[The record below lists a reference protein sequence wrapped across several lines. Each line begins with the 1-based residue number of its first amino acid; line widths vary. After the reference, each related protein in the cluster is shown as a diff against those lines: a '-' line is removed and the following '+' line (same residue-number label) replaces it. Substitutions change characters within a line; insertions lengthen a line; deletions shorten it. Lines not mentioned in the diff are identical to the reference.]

1 MGVEI
6 KFNKDAI
13 ESLKAGVDKLADAV
27 QVTLGPS
34 GRNVIINTE
43 NGPHITKDGVTVA
56 KSIILTDEFE
66 NMGAQ
71 LIKDVASKT
80 CDDAGDGTTSS
91 SILARALIHNGL
103 KVLESGGN
111 PMDVKRGIDYAVS
124 SIVDVIKSESIKPE
138 FNDLVNVAT
147 ISANGD
153 TEIGKLVAEAV
164 TKAGKN
170 GSLAIDSSSTTET
183 YIESTDGLMINRG
196 YMSPLFLTNNKD
208 TVTLD
213 DCVIYI
219 INKSVTD
226 VVDITTVMRSVMENN
241 KSLLIICD
249 DMSGQAL
256 QSAVLNVNRSGL
268 KCCVIKSPGLG
279 INRREIMV
287 DIAAATGSIVYA
299 DGSNISNLCSAEKV
313 IITKD
318 STTII
323 KSKPD
328 PEKLADRVKYLELL
342 LEQTNNRV
350 DHDKIYERLARID
363 GGFSVIRVG
372 ANSELELKEKIDR
385 IDDAVKAA
393 KSAVEEG
400 IVPGGGSLFLK
411 IALSYKFSIHDNN
424 KDGFH
429 TVMSSIEEP
438 VKQMCL
444 NSGVDFNWLIE
455 ESKSND
461 FKLGY
466 NFKAFKFENLLESG
480 VVDPAKV
487 LRVSLENA
495 ASVAGLFLTT
505 SCAIS

>member
-6 KFNKDAI
+6 KFNKDAVDA
-13 ESLKAGVDKLADAV
+13 LKRGVDILADAV

-43 NGPHITKDGVTVA
+43 SGPHITKDGVTVA

-91 SILARALIHNGL
+91 TVLARALITNGL
-103 KVLESGGN
+103 NAIAGGDS
-111 PMDVKRGIDYAVS
+111 PMDIKRGIDYAVS
-124 SIVDVIKSESIKPE
+124 EIVNIINSESTEPE

-153 TEIGKLVAEAV
+153 SSIGQLVAEAV
-164 TKAGKN
+164 MKAGKN

-183 YIESTDGLMINRG
+183 YIESTDGLKIDRG
-196 YMSPLFLTNNKD
+196 YMSPLFLTSNSD
-208 TVTLD
+208 TITLD
-213 DCVIYI
+213 DCIIYI
-219 INKSVTD
+219 VNKAITDVTD
-226 VVDITTVMRSVMENN
+226 IAGPMRSVMDNN

-256 QSAVLNVNRSGL
+256 QSTILNVNRSGL
-268 KCCVIKSPGLG
+268 KCCVVKAPSLG
-279 INRREIMV
+279 DNRRAIME
-287 DIAAATGSIVYA
+287 DIAAATGSNVYA
-299 DGSNISNLCSAEKV
+299 DGSNISNLTSAGKV
-313 IITKD
+313 IVTKD

-323 KSKPD
+323 NSKPD
-328 PEKLADRVKYLELL
+328 KLVLKDRIQYLEAL
-342 LEQTNNRV
+342 LEKTNNRI
-350 DHDKIYERLARID
+350 DHEKISERLSRID
-363 GGFSVIRVG
+363 GGFLVIKFG
-372 ANSELELKEKIDR
+372 SNSELELKEKIDR
-385 IDDAVKAA
+385 IDDAVRAA
-393 KSAVEEG
+393 KSAMAEG

-411 IALSYKFSIHDNN
+411 IASSKTLSPVIIESIQ
-424 KDGFH
+424 
-429 TVMSSIEEP
+429 EP
-438 VKQMCL
+438 IIQMCL
-444 NSGVDFNWLIE
+444 NSGIDFDKL
-455 ESKSND
+455 KAD
-461 FKLGY
+461 FIANGFTMGY
-466 NFKAFKFENLLESG
+466 NFKTFKFENLLESG

-505 SCAIS
+505 ACAISE